1 MTDADWAKR
10 EAEWSQAR
18 AGAYESWDL
27 VKQGRETE
35 IVGFAAHY
43 EAEII
48 HLVDGAPFDAAVLP
62 DSFTVRI
69 RISGK
74 GLRDFVLN
82 YPYIFEVVEPEDI
95 TLPLNPHVAGAAGP
109 PQIAPVVPDAD
120 APAVCVIDSGV

>member
-18 AGAYESWDL
+18 ATAYESGDL
-27 VKQGRETE
+27 IKQGRETE
-35 IVGFAAHY
+35 IEGFVAHY
-43 EAEII
+43 EAAIF

-95 TLPLNPHVAGAAGP
+95 TLPQNPNVAGAAGAA
-109 PQIAPVVPDAD
+109 QIAPVAPDTN
-120 APAVCVIDSGV
+120 APAVV